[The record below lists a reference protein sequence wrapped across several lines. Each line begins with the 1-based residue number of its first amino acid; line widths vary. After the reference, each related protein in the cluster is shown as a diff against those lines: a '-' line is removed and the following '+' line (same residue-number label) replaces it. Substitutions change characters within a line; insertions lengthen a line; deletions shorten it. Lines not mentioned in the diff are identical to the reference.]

1 MTNTQKNKLEKAL
14 NHIKNCSGNC
24 KNCSK
29 CKIIVSKKAL
39 CYAFVCS
46 VHGMA
51 DYFSAISD
59 STKTLKNDMI
69 EAIEF
74 EVS

>member
-14 NHIKNCSGNC
+14 NHIQKCDGDC
-24 KNCSK
+24 KHCEK
-29 CKIIVSKKAL
+29 CRIVTSENGL
-39 CYAFVCS
+39 YYAFICG

-51 DYFSAISD
+51 DYFTAISETM
-59 STKTLKNDMI
+59 SGLKNAMI

-74 EVS
+74 ELS